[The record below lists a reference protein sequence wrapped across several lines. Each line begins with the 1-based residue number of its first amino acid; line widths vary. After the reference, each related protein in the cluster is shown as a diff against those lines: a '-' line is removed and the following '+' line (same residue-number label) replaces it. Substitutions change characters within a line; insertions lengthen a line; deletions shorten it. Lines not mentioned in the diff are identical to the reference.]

1 MNAEAWRSLLQQWSH
16 DMIID
21 DDFLVDEVPPEVV
34 DSGWLGYAG
43 ASEEQLVAAEHRLG
57 VQLPPSYR
65 TFLQVTNGWR
75 QITSYI
81 NQLCSTENVDWFA
94 TQHQSLIDLW
104 VENELGV
111 PPVSD
116 KDYLVY
122 GEEVEIL
129 AFRPQY
135 LQTALQIS
143 ERTDDSV
150 YLLNPQI
157 VTADG
162 EWEAWLFANWVPGA
176 FRYRSF
182 WDMMQSEHISF
193 INSRRS

>member
-1 MNAEAWRSLLQQWSH
+1 
-16 DMIID
+16 
-21 DDFLVDEVPPEVV
+21 
-34 DSGWLGYAG
+34 
-43 ASEEQLVAAEHRLG
+43 

-81 NQLCSTENVDWFA
+81 NQLWSTENVDWFA